1 MFRSYNTIQAH
12 PINQDEP
19 ELFYGLSNITGCSAQ
34 EHPAWFA
41 SNSSYRSSFYFLI
54 GNLYD
59 DTTSSG
65 ITQRIRYF
73 FFYTCHWYFVFLLLS
88 YTWEPSSHPPFPVA
102 RRRYPE
108 IFLSL
113 KAGFSPSML
122 IIRTI
127 SRNPFFYHLLLS
139 SLRLLVLFHQL
150 LDGLNA
156 ESSTMA
162 KLACFHEPQC
172 TIWLIW
178 YVRNVIFAWYI
189 NNKSP

>member
-12 PINQDEP
+12 PINQGEP
-19 ELFYGLSNITGCSAQ
+19 ELFYGLSNITGCSTQ

-59 DTTSSG
+59 NTISSG
-65 ITQRIRYF
+65 ITSAYAIFSFTLAIDILF
-73 FFYTCHWYFVFLLLS
+73 FVIVLYMRTFF
-88 YTWEPSSHPPFPVA
+88 PSSVSGGEKKVS
-102 RRRYPE
+102 R

-127 SRNPFFYHLLLS
+127 SRNPLFLS
-139 SLRLLVLFHQL
+139 SF
-150 LDGLNA
+150 
-156 ESSTMA
+156 T
-162 KLACFHEPQC
+162 
-172 TIWLIW
+172 
-178 YVRNVIFAWYI
+178 
-189 NNKSP
+189 

>member
-12 PINQDEP
+12 PINQGEP
-19 ELFYGLSNITGCSAQ
+19 ELFYGLSTMTGCSAQ

-73 FFYTCHWYFVFLLLS
+73 SFTLAIDILFFVIVLYMRTFF
-88 YTWEPSSHPPFPVA
+88 PSSVSGGEKKVSRFFILKSGILTFNA
-102 RRRYPE
+102 NNTYNKPE
-108 IFLSL
+108 S
-113 KAGFSPSML
+113 
-122 IIRTI
+122 
-127 SRNPFFYHLLLS
+127 PFFYHLLLS
-139 SLRLLVLFHQL
+139 SQRLLVLFHQL

-172 TIWLIW
+172 TIWLI
-178 YVRNVIFAWYI
+178 
-189 NNKSP
+189 